1 MARFGS
7 KDSWL
12 RGLRFRVCGLKV
24 EGLWVQ
30 DLRLEVLGSLG
41 FRVGGAWFGVEFFWG
56 FYFDLLLAHIPGN
69 PTKGRSALKF
79 ETVDQKIHAARRWR
93 L

>member
-1 MARFGS
+1 MSRFGS

-30 DLRLEVLGSLG
+30 DLRLKVLGSLR
-41 FRVGGAWFGVEFFWG
+41 FRVGGPGFGVEVFWG
-56 FYFDLLLAHIPGN
+56 LGLDLVLAPIPETPQRAVN
-69 PTKGRSALKF
+69 P
-79 ETVDQKIHAARRWR
+79 
-93 L
+93 